1 MAKIN
6 NLFAEKFNKDV
17 KKEVIQEN
25 KNLKNNVP
33 KSEKSV
39 YLNDREEYDPARPND
54 YEEIKL

>member
-6 NLFAEKFNKDV
+6 NLFAEKFNKDI

-25 KNLKNNVP
+25 KNPKNNVLQ
-33 KSEKSV
+33 SEKSL

-54 YEEIKL
+54 FEEIKL